1 MANLEVESLELLSKC
16 REKTVRVYETLSINK
31 GTTLKASI
39 TFELIGQCYYLDVK
53 GFSRLLGNID
63 AFIWGH
69 WVYNHAIH

>member
-1 MANLEVESLELLSKC
+1 M
-16 REKTVRVYETLSINK
+16 RVYKTLSIKK
-31 GTTLKASI
+31 GTTWRASI

-63 AFIWGH
+63 AFVWGH